1 MSTFNRN
8 TLAAALAVSLAS
20 LVSAP
25 AMASGSVT
33 GATQTPFAHEVT
45 GKGTGAA
52 TDPKAIA
59 QGFGFDVKAPDILIG
74 RTSTS
79 GDITVFVTFS
89 GADVATAPTVSIGSP
104 YWGADTLPGTP
115 DDLAT
120 IGSTNFSGNVLQFT
134 VSPPATPGLV
144 VGQLFSIAALS
155 FENALSLQS
164 GGAGINATVRIV
176 DTNTNIELLPNTSG
190 AVLGATYG
198 SETTLDPKTSLT
210 VDVTAP
216 SQKKQFLDVPGFP
229 LGNQKFAKIG
239 KVTVAQA
246 DTDSV
251 AAGVQ
256 IASTT
261 GSGNTTNVSALPPP
275 VGVASNFQ
283 FAAAGADKI
292 KLTLNVPSP
301 AAFTT
306 IPAAGTTPAKWGGFY
321 AIDSGTACAD
331 ATTTVPAGGTALAQ
345 STTNPNSFSV
355 LNLPIGAITGAAY
368 NICAVANGVSTIANQ
383 TISATAQIDLTGA
396 LTIDPPAVSGDIADI
411 GFNGTVVNVAT
422 FNPAGNSTQESFLR
436 ISNSSTIDGLVTVEG
451 TDDAGNPGT
460 GTVTFTLP
468 AGESLQVNS
477 GDIEN
482 GNATKGLA
490 GALGDGTGKWR
501 LVVTG
506 EFSDMVVTSL
516 NRNNT
521 VGTLT
526 DISSTSN
533 KNSGSNVQ

>member
-1 MSTFNRN
+1 
-8 TLAAALAVSLAS
+8 LAAALAVSLAS

-45 GKGTGAA
+45 GTGTGAA
-52 TDPKAIA
+52 VDPKAIA

-89 GADVATAPTVSIGSP
+89 GADVASTPTVTPGIGNGP
-104 YWGADTLPGTP
+104 DGLPGTP
-115 DDLAT
+115 DDQPYA
-120 IGSTNFSGNVLQFT
+120 IGSTNFGGNVLQFT
-134 VSPPATPGLV
+134 ISPPATPGITA
-144 VGQLFSIAALS
+144 GQLFSIAALS
-155 FENALSLQS
+155 FQNALSLQP

-176 DTNTNIELLPNTSG
+176 DTNTNIELLANTSG
-190 AVLGATYG
+190 AVLGAAYG
-198 SETTLDPKTSLT
+198 SKTTLDPKTSLT

-216 SQKKQFLDVPGFP
+216 SQKKEFLDVTGFP
-229 LGNQKFAKIG
+229 AGNQKFAPIG
-239 KVTVAQA
+239 KVTVAQN
-246 DTDSV
+246 DVDSV
-251 AAGVQ
+251 LTGLQV
-256 IASTT
+256 ASTT
-261 GSGNTTNVSALPPP
+261 GSGNTTNVSAVSPA
-275 VGVASNFQ
+275 ASNFQ
-283 FAAAGADKI
+283 FAAAGADRI
-292 KLTLNVPSP
+292 KLTLNVPNP
-301 AAFTT
+301 TAFTT
-306 IPAAGTTPAKWGGFY
+306 IPAAGSTPAKWGGFY

-331 ATTTVPAGGTALAQ
+331 ATTAVPAGGTALAQ